1 MPFVREDIP
10 SNLCAIENKPIEG
23 LYVESGFNDYYK
35 IAIVIACMCQNFGVL
50 DVCGQ
55 IPKSI
60 IRRHTFLPSDFP
72 NIFSRLICI

>member
-10 SNLCAIENKPIEG
+10 SSLCAVENKPIEG
-23 LYVESGFNDYYK
+23 LYVESGFNNYYK
-35 IAIVIACMCQNFGVL
+35 ITIVITYMCQNF
-50 DVCGQ
+50 DIRGQ

-60 IRRHTFLPSDFP
+60 FRRHTFLPSDFP

>member
-10 SNLCAIENKPIEG
+10 SNLCVVENKPIEG
-23 LYVESGFNDYYK
+23 LYVESGFNNYYK
-35 IAIVIACMCQNFGVL
+35 IAIVIAYMCQNFDVL
-50 DVCGQ
+50 DVHGQ

-60 IRRHTFLPSDFP
+60 FRRHTFLPSDFP